1 MNDRLNEVAT
11 WERRFQR
18 ERAARREAEEILEQK
33 SIELYQ
39 TNQWL
44 QAARED
50 LEMKVQERT
59 AALEEAVSTLRK
71 EIERRRSAEQKLRE
85 ARDSAIELSE
95 LKSDFLARMSHEMRT
110 PLNAIIGL
118 TGLMLDTELDTTS
131 RDRLGTV
138 RSSSRMLLRLINDIL
153 DLTKIDAGK
162 LDLDFG
168 EVHLEN
174 TIEQCLSL
182 VMIEA
187 EEKGLDFEMSKPVG
201 LPSQVITDG
210 GRLQQLLLNLLTN
223 AVKYS
228 GGTQVRIGL
237 KVESAPDDIR
247 VPAAYDDCTLS
258 KGADIRRLVITVA
271 DNGKGIAKG
280 DFDSLFDPFSQLD
293 GPSVGS
299 SGLGLTICQ
308 KICAAMGG
316 DVRVDSEPGKG
327 AEFHVSMLCGIR
339 SDSGQ
344 EARKET
350 AVKEDST
357 MLSSTVETG
366 AWLLSGHMDADTL
379 AERSTMAER
388 MPLSILLA
396 DDYEVNRMVQHAQL
410 EQLGYRADAVAN
422 GEEVLRAL
430 HARSYDVVLMDIR
443 MPVMDGVEA
452 TRRIR
457 ARADGPQPYIVA
469 MTASALAEDR
479 RAFTKSGM
487 DGYLPKP
494 VEMPALI
501 EVLEAAHIR
510 REASPTPTPF
520 SEEDMIE
527 MSPVELDLDGL
538 RSRLGPALD
547 AVLQKVIPVFL
558 RELPGR
564 RSGIEAAIAAE
575 DADRFAQLCHGLKG
589 ASRSIGAVDLA
600 GQCDEFER
608 LGRDG
613 ALPPATDVDS
623 LLDLAERTRKALE
636 RQLQA
641 LRPASARRA
650 VN

>member
-1 MNDRLNEVAT
+1 MSDRLNGVAT

-71 EIERRRSAEQKLRE
+71 EIERRRSAEQKLRD

-131 RDRLGTV
+131 RDRLDTV

-228 GGTQVRIGL
+228 GGTQVRIGM

-247 VPAAYDDCTLS
+247 VPAAYDDCALS

-271 DNGKGIAKG
+271 DNGKGIAKD

-350 AVKEDST
+350 AVKEDLT

-457 ARADGPQPYIVA
+457 ARTDGPQPYIVA

-479 RAFTKSGM
+479 QAFTKSGM

-501 EVLEAAHIR
+501 EVLEAAHTR
-510 REASPTPTPF
+510 CEATPTPTPF

-564 RSGIEAAIAAE
+564 RAGIEAAIAAE

-641 LRPASARRA
+641 LRPASTPRA

>member
-1 MNDRLNEVAT
+1 MNDRINDVAT

-18 ERAARREAEEILEQK
+18 ERAARREAEEILERK
-33 SIELYQ
+33 SVELYQ

-50 LEMKVQERT
+50 LEIKVMERT
-59 AALEEAVSTLRK
+59 EALEQAVSTLRK
-71 EIERRRSAEQKLRE
+71 EIERRRSAEQELRV
-85 ARDSAIELSE
+85 ARDSAIELSD

-110 PLNAIIGL
+110 PLNAIIGI
-118 TGLMLDTELDTTS
+118 TGLMLDSELDITS
-131 RDRLGTV
+131 RERLGTV

-187 EEKGLDFEMSKPVG
+187 EEQGLDFELSKPVG
-201 LPSQVITDG
+201 LPAQVIADG

-228 GGTQVRIGL
+228 GGTKVRIGM
-237 KVESAPDDIR
+237 KVEPAPDDVR
-247 VPAAYDDCTLS
+247 MPAAYADCALS
-258 KGADIRRLVITVA
+258 KGADIGRLVITVA
-271 DNGKGIAKG
+271 DDGKGIAKG

-308 KICAAMGG
+308 KICQAMGG
-316 DVRVDSEPGKG
+316 DVSVDSEPGKG

-339 SDSGQ
+339 SVSGQ

-350 AVKEDST
+350 PVKEGST

-366 AWLLSGHMDADTL
+366 AWLLSGHMDADAL

-430 HARSYDVVLMDIR
+430 HARAYDVVLMDIR

-457 ARADGPQPYIVA
+457 GRVDGPQPYIVA

-501 EVLEAAHIR
+501 EVLEAAHGQR
-510 REASPTPTPF
+510 QARSTPTPF
-520 SEEDMIE
+520 SQDDMIE

-564 RSGIEAAIAAE
+564 RSGIAAAVAAE
-575 DADRFAQLCHGLKG
+575 DAAQFAQLCHGLKG

-613 ALPPATDVDS
+613 VIPARSDVDA

-636 RQLQA
+636 RQLQV
-641 LRPASARRA
+641 LRPVSTTGTL
-650 VN
+650 N